1 MKENQTNNQSTPE
14 RDFYRALERMLRT
27 QDALEDEKFSIDEY
41 SHNDFAKYF
50 VNRIDELNKN
60 NSLKPMCFMHIP
72 FEMGNGIRNAVNA
85 STKERC
91 EKYIDQLIKVHTP
104 EKLPLNEQL
113 IDKLTQMENKS
124 ANNNQASNSEL
135 DGKESIHKH
144 LERWRKL
151 EGTRVFDFDYDHKD
165 KHPDWKGWR
174 PEQWGIDDT
183 EFESIGKEFE
193 FSHSIACL
201 WQLCDAQK
209 ENNPV
214 KEKWL
219 LYYWGQKNAEELYNP
234 DTNNQELNDFVLYLK
249 NDFAEIIETKHVV
262 EYFEQNLKYF
272 NPHDMTLEQ
281 MNKFFICSLIKCA
294 ENKEKP
300 NIPFYKRL
308 YLLGRLNKI
317 HCYPL
322 YFLEPVDSKL
332 PTDVRR
338 KILALKEIVLGNRIV
353 FPAEDKIKGEDED
366 WDKSIS
372 FLGTRNN
379 FKEIVPI
386 ICSLPIL
393 KRRIAHLNATGNQ
406 EHLEKNKETLDKAA
420 TIYPILDW
428 VKPPI
433 DEPLDNEQKILAT
446 ALLFFCEYSANPKV
460 FNEKI
465 MNLGQNLLPL
475 LDSVR
480 DEPDKVLEQIEK
492 INDGIVPDL
501 LSLVGIVER
510 FFYPYEIGS
519 DLNEDMAKKIIS
531 IVDYLS
537 DTSNY
542 PVLAFRSLCTLGN
555 VFKHPKILKFITLVN
570 YARDLSWVKEF
581 QKVLP
586 MINEIIHNDS
596 LSSIEKI
603 LKIKDRIDRN
613 DPSSENILK
622 EIEQL
627 EWFKMVT
634 EKIVSISQSISQPG
648 KNDLEIS

>member
-1 MKENQTNNQSTPE
+1 
-14 RDFYRALERMLRT
+14 MLRT

-41 SHNDFAKYF
+41 PHNDFAKYF
-50 VNRIDELNKN
+50 VSRIDELNKN

-72 FEMGNGIRNAVNA
+72 FEMGNGIRNAINA
-85 STKERC
+85 STKERY
-91 EKYIDQLIKVHTP
+91 EKYIDQLIKVHTS
-104 EKLPLNEQL
+104 EESSSKKLL
-113 IDKLTQMENKS
+113 DAKLAQMENEL
-124 ANNNQASNSEL
+124 ANNNQANNSEL
-135 DGKESIHKH
+135 DGKESIYKH

-151 EGTRVFDFDYDHKD
+151 EGTRVFDFNYEHKEN
-165 KHPDWKGWR
+165 HPDWKGWR
-174 PEQWGIDDT
+174 PEQWGINNS
-183 EFESIGKEFE
+183 EFELIGREFE
-193 FSHSIACL
+193 FSHSIAYL

-209 ENNPV
+209 ENDPV
-214 KEKWL
+214 KEKWV
-219 LYYWGQKNAEELYNP
+219 LYYFELKDAEELYNL
-234 DTNNQELNDFVLYLK
+234 DTNNPELNDLIHLLQEDYRVIF
-249 NDFAEIIETKHVV
+249 ETKTV
-262 EYFEQNLKYF
+262 EFFYRNLKYF
-272 NPHDMTLEQ
+272 NPQDMTLEQ

-300 NIPFYKRL
+300 SIPFYKRL

-322 YFLEPVDSKL
+322 CFLESIDSQL
-332 PTDVRR
+332 PDKVRK
-338 KILALKEIVLGNRIV
+338 KINALRDIVLGKGIK
-353 FPAEDKIKGEDED
+353 FPVIKDVDED
-366 WDKSIS
+366 WDKSRS

-406 EHLEKNKETLDKAA
+406 EHLEKNKETLDKAT

-428 VKPPI
+428 VKLPL
-433 DEPLDNEQKILAT
+433 DEPPDNGKKILAT
-446 ALLFFCEYSANPKV
+446 ALLFFCEYSANPKD

-475 LDSVR
+475 LDSAR

-510 FFYPYEIGS
+510 IFYPYEIGS
-519 DLNEDMAKKIIS
+519 DLNEDMVKKIIS
-531 IVDYLS
+531 IVDFLS

-542 PVLAFRSLCTLGN
+542 SVFAFRSLCILGN
-555 VFKHPKILKFITLVN
+555 VFKHPKILKFITLVD

-596 LSSIEKI
+596 LSSIEKN

-613 DPSSENILK
+613 NPSNENILK

-634 EKIVSISQSISQPG
+634 EKIVSISQSIPQPG
-648 KNDLEIS
+648 KNDLENS